1 MKNLAFVWLS
11 LDILQY
17 VAPQAPGSHGHERR
31 LPHRPVCKA
40 AKLLRTS
47 LRCLALDGIV
57 AGAATALCDATEH
70 TSLLTQNN
78 EEIHDKRHELMCHRL
93 IAEPRRQNLGQAHQS
108 LLR

>member
-1 MKNLAFVWLS
+1 MNVG
-11 LDILQY
+11 QM
-17 VAPQAPGSHGHERR
+17 
-31 LPHRPVCKA
+31 PHRPRCKA

-78 EEIHDKRHELMCHRL
+78 GEIYDKRHELMCHRL
-93 IAEPRRQNLGQAHQS
+93 IAEPRRQNLGQTHQS
-108 LLR
+108 LPR